1 MGEIMKKIEI
11 FLTQAIEG
19 DFIAKYEIVCKRE
32 KVPCKYT
39 KIDGVM
45 GQGNTCP
52 KLGDPIWPQ
61 LNVLFLIYCE
71 DSFIEKIAE
80 IMKEL
85 HKEYPG
91 EGAAS
96 FVSDAG
102 ILV

>member
-1 MGEIMKKIEI
+1 MKKVEI
-11 FLTQAIEG
+11 ILTQAIEG

-39 KIDGVM
+39 KVDGVM

-71 DSFIEKIAE
+71 DSFTEKIAE
-80 IMKEL
+80 IMREL

>member
-1 MGEIMKKIEI
+1 MKKIEI
-11 FLTQAIEG
+11 ILTQAIEG

-71 DSFIEKIAE
+71 DSIAE